1 MKNFLFTITI
11 LSTILLAS
19 CGGKGVFPG
28 YDEADNGTYFQLHK
42 KGAGKIVADTG
53 GVMFVKINLLY
64 HNYITN
70 TDSIMQNI
78 INEQAKPASLPFP
91 VSKCAF
97 KGDFLDMF
105 MRLHTGDSATFFVR
119 LDSLKANY
127 DGMFSFPP
135 RFDTMKYLG
144 FTLKV
149 DSIYSR
155 SKAQELRK
163 VAEAEQAKQQ
173 EMQMKMMAVMQPIQ
187 EKAKA
192 AEPGLKKKDG
202 TLLKP
207 FLATY
212 KITVKPD
219 ENGVYYQET
228 VAGTGSAIMPGMIVS
243 VRYVGKYLDGTMF
256 DTNTL
261 IEGQEPMTFQ
271 VGDGRLIS
279 GFTNSVAKMKNGGK
293 STFILPP
300 KMGYNDS
307 LTRVFDVEVVDVKQG
322 GQPQGPGQGGQ

>member
-11 LSTILLAS
+11 VSTILLTS
-19 CGGKGVFPG
+19 CGGKSVFPG
-28 YDEADNGTYFQLHK
+28 YAEADNGTCFKLHVE
-42 KGAGKIVADTG
+42 GNGKVTADTG
-53 GVMFVKINLLY
+53 GVMFLKINLLF

-70 TDSIMQNI
+70 TDSILQNI
-78 INEQAKPASLPFP
+78 NEDAKTMSLPFP
-91 VSKCAF
+91 VRKCAF

-105 MRLHTGDSATFFVR
+105 MHLHTGDSATFFVR

-144 FTLKV
+144 FTVKV

-173 EMQMKMMAVMQPIQ
+173 EMEMKMMAVMQPIQ